1 MLLINSDLTALVFS
15 GSEFM
20 EPEGSHGHA
29 TD

>member
-20 EPEGSHGHA
+20 VSEGSLEHA
-29 TD
+29 TG